1 MPPVGFE
8 NPGVSFNFLW
18 VEVPRYRYMLQVHV
32 PHGIFF
38 RFVAGEIR
46 RERNEEKKSTLC
58 ICNVIVT
65 CRTYLLLL

>member
-1 MPPVGFE
+1 
-8 NPGVSFNFLW
+8 
-18 VEVPRYRYMLQVHV
+18 MLQVHV

-46 RERNEEKKSTLC
+46 EERNEEKKSILC

-65 CRTYLLLL
+65 CLAYLLLL